1 MVRSSVFL
9 GSVLTLSGW
18 LWPPA
23 LAAEP
28 TTQPTTTPSQPAPTP
43 DTQPTTTEV
52 RRLNLLALRELI
64 FDLGFQGVY
73 DERGVRAERHG
84 LYEPGYRQLN
94 RASRLEETVGARASG
109 ELFGPEWLL
118 FDAAARWGLSQ
129 DWYGEL
135 GTVPER
141 NDRPHG
147 DLLQYD
153 INVQALPRGKVSADA
168 YAQKLDTR
176 VPRMFL
182 PSLDR
187 SLERY
192 GTDVFLNDATFPMR
206 VSFEHVWDELFSRTG
221 NDDDDERRG
230 ADTFRYEGTWQ
241 PSRNQSLRIEYEYS
255 DRHELYSGSRKRFD
269 TTRNYLALNHI
280 LRFGADDKSSWETLA
295 RFQDEAGE
303 LSRDNTEFSTRLRL
317 QHTKQLATNY
327 ALQYLRDAFQRLH
340 TESYRGELG
349 ASYQPLDAL
358 TFSGQVY
365 GLQQQA
371 DQNADFYEWGGLA
384 SAAFAKDNALG
395 RLSANLSFNHSSTET
410 RNGDRRGIVIAEA
423 VTLSDPL
430 SSFLAHTD
438 VNPLTL
444 IVTDANRTR
453 TYLPIRDYLALRI
466 GRYTALQRVP
476 TGAITDKE
484 TVLVSYTYDVF
495 DDYGVRR
502 DRVDFRLQ
510 QDFKFGLTPYYA
522 GSMQDEVLDG
532 ARFLPYR
539 DRQVNRHRLGA
550 TYRQK
555 RWSAGLEYEY
565 NDDGID
571 PYQAV
576 HGNGDIVLLQRAAHQ
591 LNAKATLSQF
601 WFRGQD
607 GSFGSDP
614 LLGRDTFL
622 MDIGGDYRF
631 LLARNL
637 EGNAAVMYRYEN
649 DTLNGVTNGVDLTT
663 ALDYKLGY
671 FTLRFEA
678 EYDLLSL
685 PGSRDNGFSFWVKLR
700 RDIPVIEKKEGR

>member
-1 MVRSSVFL
+1 MARCSVFL
-9 GSVLTLSGW
+9 GGALALSGW
-18 LWPPA
+18 LVPVARADEPA
-23 LAAEP
+23 
-28 TTQPTTTPSQPAPTP
+28 TQPTTAESQPAATGPE
-43 DTQPTTTEV
+43 QPAAET

-64 FDLGFQGVY
+64 FDLGVEGSY
-73 DERGVRAERHG
+73 DERDVHARSQG
-84 LYEPGYRQLN
+84 LFQPSYRQLN
-94 RASRLEETVGARASG
+94 RAGRLEETVGARASG
-109 ELFGPEWLL
+109 EIFGPEWLL
-118 FDAAARWGLSQ
+118 FDASARWGLSQ
-129 DWYGEL
+129 DCYSEL

-141 NDRPHG
+141 NDHPHG

-153 INVQALPRGKVSADA
+153 VNVQALPRGKISADA
-168 YAQKLDTR
+168 YAQKLDSR

-192 GTDVFLNDATFPMR
+192 GADVLLNDATFPMR
-206 VSFEHVWDELFSRTG
+206 VSYEHVWDELTSRTG
-221 NDDDDERRG
+221 NLDDDERRG
-230 ADTFRYEGTWQ
+230 SETFRYEGTWQ
-241 PSRNQSLRIEYEYS
+241 PSRTQSLRIEYEYS
-255 DRHELYSGSRKRFD
+255 DRHELYSGSRKRYD
-269 TTRNYLALNHI
+269 TTRNYLTLNHV
-280 LRFGADDKSSWETLA
+280 LRFGEDDKSSWETLI
-295 RFQDEAGE
+295 RLQDEAGE
-303 LSRDNTEFSTRLRL
+303 LGRDNTEFSTRLRL
-317 QHTKQLATNY
+317 QHTKQFATNY
-327 ALQYLRDAFQRLH
+327 AFQYLRDGFQRLH
-340 TESYRGELG
+340 TESYRAELG
-349 ASYQPLDAL
+349 AAYQPFDAL
-358 TFSGQVY
+358 TFSGQLY

-371 DQNADFYEWGGLA
+371 DQNADFCEWGGLVNV
-384 SAAFAKDNALG
+384 AFAQDNALG
-395 RLSANLSFNHSSTET
+395 RLSSNLSFNHSSTET

-438 VNPLTL
+438 VQLLTL
-444 IVTDANRTR
+444 LVTDANRTR
-453 TYLPIRDYLALRI
+453 TYLPIRDYVALRI

-495 DDYGVRR
+495 EDYGLQR

-522 GSMQDEVLDG
+522 GSLQDEALDG
-532 ARFLPYR
+532 ARYLPYR

-555 RWSAGLEYEY
+555 RWSAGVEYEY

-571 PYQAV
+571 PYQAI
-576 HGNGDIVLLQRAAHQ
+576 HGNADWVLLQRAAHQ
-591 LNAKATLSQF
+591 LDAKATLSQF

-607 GSFGSDP
+607 GTFESDP
-614 LLGRDTFL
+614 LEARDTFL
-622 MDIGGDYRF
+622 MDLGGNYRF

-649 DTLNGVTNGVDLTT
+649 DTLHGVTNGVDLTS
-663 ALDYKLGY
+663 AIDYKLGY

-685 PGSRDNGFSFWVKLR
+685 PGSSDGGFSFWVKLR